1 MNEQGALCEG
11 STSNIFLVSGETLV
25 TPSIASGI
33 LAGITRE
40 AVIEIARTEHL
51 EVFEREVAPEE
62 LAAADEAFLTNS
74 LVELLPLVEIEG
86 KPVGSGKPGKL
97 TQRLSAGYAALVQ
110 AEGSKA
116 EASPEG

>member
-1 MNEQGALCEG
+1 M
-11 STSNIFLVSGETLV
+11 

-40 AVIEIARTEHL
+40 AVIEIARAEHL
-51 EVFEREVAPEE
+51 EVFEREVTPEE

-74 LVELLPLVEIEG
+74 LVEVED
-86 KPVGSGKPGKL
+86 KPVGSGRQGKL

-110 AEGSKA
+110 AEGSGA